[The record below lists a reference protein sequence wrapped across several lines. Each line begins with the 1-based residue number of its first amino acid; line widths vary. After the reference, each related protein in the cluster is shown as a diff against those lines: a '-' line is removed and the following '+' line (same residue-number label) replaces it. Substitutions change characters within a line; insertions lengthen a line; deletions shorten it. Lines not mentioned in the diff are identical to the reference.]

1 MTDHDRPLPS
11 LVVVNDQPFNIVE
24 NNEFKEML
32 TFLRPGINIPSADT
46 VHRDLSE
53 NYKISKDVFQQEL
66 QVNNFYYITI

>member
-1 MTDHDRPLPS
+1 MVRW
-11 LVVVNDQPFNIVE
+11 VVVNDQPFNVIK

-32 TFLRPGINIPSADT
+32 IFLWPGINIPSPDT

-53 NYKISKDVFQQEL
+53 NYKISKDVFRQEL